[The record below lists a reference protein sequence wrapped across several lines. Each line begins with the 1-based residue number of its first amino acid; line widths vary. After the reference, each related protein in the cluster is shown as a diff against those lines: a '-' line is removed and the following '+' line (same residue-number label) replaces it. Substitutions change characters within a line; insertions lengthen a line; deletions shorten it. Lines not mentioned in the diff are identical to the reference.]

1 MPNYKVNMSFGLH
14 QGYAIEGAIGSF
26 FKIDASYLS
35 PNVNLASRLMMATM
49 QYNVK
54 ILVSGELVTVMTKD
68 VKKFM
73 REVDTIT
80 VKGSAK
86 PIKLFTVDVQTEDFA
101 EVTDRVRKLRLKDKK
116 RFVDRERFVLW
127 EGLKRRA
134 MTTINVFRNDSDFS
148 ALRKNV
154 DRGF

>member
-1 MPNYKVNMSFGLH
+1 
-14 QGYAIEGAIGSF
+14 
-26 FKIDASYLS
+26 
-35 PNVNLASRLMMATM
+35 MMATM

-101 EVTDRVRKLRLKDKK
+101 EVTDRVRKLQLKDKK

>member
-1 MPNYKVNMSFGLH
+1 
-14 QGYAIEGAIGSF
+14 
-26 FKIDASYLS
+26 
-35 PNVNLASRLMMATM
+35 MATM

-54 ILVSGELVTVMTKD
+54 IIVSGELVTVMTKD

-73 REVDTIT
+73 REVDTVT

-86 PIKLFTVDVQTEDFA
+86 PIQLFTVDVQTDDFA
-101 EVTDRVRKLRLKDKK
+101 EVTDRFKKLQLKDKK
-116 RFVDRERFVLW
+116 RFLDRERFVLW
-127 EGLKRRA
+127 ESLKRRA

-148 ALRKNV
+148 DLRKNV